1 MAEHIVNVDLPAVEV
16 NKKDLI
22 VNVRADDRKLGTL
35 TVSRGGIGWYSF
47 RDQQER
53 HFSWEQF
60 DRLVKSEFGEQ

>member
-1 MAEHIVNVDLPAVEV
+1 MAEHLVNVDLPPVEV

-22 VNVRADDRKLGTL
+22 VNVRSGDRKLGTL

-60 DRLVKSEFGEQ
+60 NRLVQREFGER